1 MIELIEATDDL
12 VRVTAIVDELHHL
25 RVPNHGELWKSFMR
39 VG

>member
-12 VRVTAIVDELHHL
+12 DRVTAVVDELYRL
-25 RVPNHGELWKSFMR
+25 RVPNHGTLWKSFVR